1 MYFVGK
7 RTNTMLLRVFVFFSI
22 IHSAISQV
30 DIIPFVD
37 SLSVVT
43 SESEKSRISLV
54 IASQLSNSD
63 WQRAQHYIEVA
74 EDAALKA
81 GSEKVLADYYAET
94 GYIYYDKDALDVA
107 LDYLLKAYDY
117 YRDKGLSEKFGL
129 ENRLAI
135 VYARIENHDL
145 ALQYFQRIYNYQLEQ
160 KDTIFLAKT
169 LNNIG
174 NLYLESQVDS
184 SLLYYHRSL
193 NFARTLG
200 DDNLFLYL
208 YTNLGRS
215 YLINGQP
222 EIAKTYFIE
231 AIALQDENVN
241 VRTIAWAYNEFSEFY
256 LNYDMPDSSIYFAQK
271 AIGILDSVA
280 PYSFESQKSVE
291 LLYTAYVANNEYE
304 SAATYFDSFN
314 RIRDS
319 LNVEEKKV
327 NVEKLMIAQEY
338 KSKEK
343 IRVLEDSER
352 RFKYY
357 IIGLSLLALLLVLVI
372 LLLRYRTKLKNSQLE
387 KELIQARRKELDASL
402 ELKNKELIGKAM
414 NEIHRTEI
422 IDDILIDLKSVKR
435 KAVRKETQEA
445 IDFIVKRLERDTS
458 NNIWQEFELR
468 FEQVHESFYRNLFEK
483 HPDLTPRDK
492 RLCALLKLNL
502 TSKEIAQ
509 ITGQAFKSVENAR
522 TRLRKKLDI
531 TNIRTDLSSYLAGL
545 G

>member
-1 MYFVGK
+1 
-7 RTNTMLLRVFVFFSI
+7 MLLRLFVFFI
-22 IHSAISQV
+22 FIQHSFSQEEV
-30 DIIPFVD
+30 TVLVD
-37 SLSVVT
+37 SLSIVS
-43 SESEKSRISLV
+43 SETEKSRISLE
-54 IASQLSNSD
+54 IAEKLANTD
-63 WQRAQHYIEVA
+63 WKRALHYIEVG
-74 EDAALKA
+74 EDAALKT
-81 GSEKVLADYYAET
+81 GSEKVLADYYTQT

-117 YRDKGLSEKFGL
+117 YRDREFAEKYGL

-145 ALQYFQRIYNYQLEQ
+145 ALQYFQRIYSYQFKQ

-174 NLYLESQVDS
+174 NLYLETEIDS

-193 NFARTLG
+193 SFVKELE

-208 YTNLGRS
+208 YTNLGRA
-215 YLINGQP
+215 YAIKGQH
-222 EIAKTYFIE
+222 EIAKTYFIK
-231 AIALQDENVN
+231 AVALRDENVD
-241 VRTIAWAYNEFSEFY
+241 VRTIAWTYNEFSELY
-256 LNYDMPDSSIYFAQK
+256 LNKDMSDSSIYFAQR
-271 AIGILDSVA
+271 ANRILDSVA
-280 PYSFESQKSVE
+280 PYSFGSQRSVE
-291 LLYTAYVANNEYE
+291 LLYKAYVANNDYK
-304 SAATYFDSFN
+304 SAATYFDTFN
-314 RIRDS
+314 NIRDS
-319 LNVEEKKV
+319 INIEEKKV

-338 KSKEK
+338 RSKEK
-343 IRVLEDSER
+343 IRVLEESER
-352 RFKYY
+352 RFKYL
-357 IIGLSLLALLLVLVI
+357 IIGLSLLTLLLVLII

-387 KELIQARRKELDASL
+387 KELIQARRKELVASL

-435 KAVRKETQEA
+435 KAVRKETQQA
-445 IDFIVKRLERDTS
+445 IDFIAKRLERDTS
-458 NNIWQEFELR
+458 NNMWQEFEVR

-502 TSKEIAQ
+502 ASKEIAQ
-509 ITGQAFKSVENAR
+509 ITGQSFKSVENAR

-531 TNIRTDLSSYLAGL
+531 TNIKTDLSSYLAGL